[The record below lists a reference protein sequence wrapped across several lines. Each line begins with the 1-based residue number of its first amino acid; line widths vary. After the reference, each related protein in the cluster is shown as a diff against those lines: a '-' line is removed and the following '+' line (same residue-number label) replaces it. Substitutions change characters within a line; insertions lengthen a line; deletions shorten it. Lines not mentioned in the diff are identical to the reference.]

1 MVELRTQIAEL
12 GDKVNSLARS
22 QTFTSPNCS
31 TSNPINSTLDAI
43 NESQKRAINVDA
55 SNNGTNGTASRT
67 LLTPK
72 RPASGEQSDR
82 LRKYLRSH

>member
-22 QTFTSPNCS
+22 QTFTSPSCS
-31 TSNPINSTLDAI
+31 TSTPINSTLDAI

-55 SNNGTNGTASRT
+55 PNGTNGSASRT
-67 LLTPK
+67 PLTSK
-72 RPASGEQSDR
+72 RPASSEQSDR
-82 LRKYLRSH
+82 LPKYLRSH